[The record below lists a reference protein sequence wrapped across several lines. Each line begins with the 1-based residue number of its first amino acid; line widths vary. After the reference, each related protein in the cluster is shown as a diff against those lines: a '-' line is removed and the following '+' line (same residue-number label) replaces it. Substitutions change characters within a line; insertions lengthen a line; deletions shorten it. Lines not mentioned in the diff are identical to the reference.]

1 MAKKANTLNDLASFL
16 KSDSIGGVREFTTEV
31 EKDFFTKKPLT
42 LVDVKTET
50 NNDTKTIQEERV
62 ISTGNG
68 RLTLEELNNSIKKFA
83 TENNTTVDKV
93 ISKLN
98 LTTQTTQ
105 TTQTNST
112 ELNPFVSFFT
122 WTTNLQMSYFQYLL
136 DLQKSFFGK

>member
-50 NNDTKTIQEERV
+50 NNDTKTIQEEKV

-68 RLTLEELNNSIKKFA
+68 RLTLEELNDSIKKFA

-105 TTQTNST
+105 TNST
-112 ELNPFVSFFT
+112 ELNPFVSFFS

-136 DLQKSFFGK
+136 DFQKSIFGK

>member
-50 NNDTKTIQEERV
+50 NNDTKTIQEEKV

-68 RLTLEELNNSIKKFA
+68 RLTLEELNDSIKKFA

-98 LTTQTTQ
+98 LTTQ

-136 DLQKSFFGK
+136 DFQKSIFGK

>member
-50 NNDTKTIQEERV
+50 NNDTKTIQEEKV

-68 RLTLEELNNSIKKFA
+68 RLTLEELNHSIKKFA

-98 LTTQTTQ
+98 STTQ

-136 DLQKSFFGK
+136 DFQKSIFGK

>member
-42 LVDVKTET
+42 LVNVKTET

-68 RLTLEELNNSIKKFA
+68 RLTLEELNDSIKKFA

-105 TTQTNST
+105 TNST
-112 ELNPFVSFFT
+112 ELNPFVSFFS

-136 DLQKSFFGK
+136 DFQKSIFGK

>member
-50 NNDTKTIQEERV
+50 NNDTKTIHKEKV

-68 RLTLEELNNSIKKFA
+68 RLTLEELNDSIKKFA

-98 LTTQTTQ
+98 LTTQ

-136 DLQKSFFGK
+136 NLQKSFFGK

>member
-1 MAKKANTLNDLASFL
+1 M
-16 KSDSIGGVREFTTEV
+16 
-31 EKDFFTKKPLT
+31 
-42 LVDVKTET
+42 
-50 NNDTKTIQEERV
+50 

-68 RLTLEELNNSIKKFA
+68 RLTLEELNDSIKKFA

-98 LTTQTTQ
+98 LTTK

-122 WTTNLQMSYFQYLL
+122 WTTNLQMSYFQYVLN
-136 DLQKSFFGK
+136 LQKSFFGK

>member
-50 NNDTKTIQEERV
+50 NNDTKTIQEEKV

-68 RLTLEELNNSIKKFA
+68 RLTLEELNHSIKKFA

-98 LTTQTTQ
+98 LTTQ

>member
-50 NNDTKTIQEERV
+50 NNDTKTIQEEKV

-68 RLTLEELNNSIKKFA
+68 RLTLEELNYSIKKFA

-98 LTTQTTQ
+98 LTTQTTK
-105 TTQTNST
+105 TNST

>member
-50 NNDTKTIQEERV
+50 NNDTKTIQEEKV

-68 RLTLEELNNSIKKFA
+68 RLTLEELNDSIKKFA

-98 LTTQTTQ
+98 LSTQ

-136 DLQKSFFGK
+136 NLQKSFFGK

>member
-50 NNDTKTIQEERV
+50 NNDIKTIQEEKL

-68 RLTLEELNNSIKKFA
+68 RLTLEELNDSIKKFA

-98 LTTQTTQ
+98 LTTQ

-136 DLQKSFFGK
+136 NLQKSFFGK

>member
-50 NNDTKTIQEERV
+50 NNDTKTIQEEKV

-68 RLTLEELNNSIKKFA
+68 RLTLEELNDSIKKFA

-105 TTQTNST
+105 TNST
-112 ELNPFVSFFT
+112 ELNPFVSFLT

-136 DLQKSFFGK
+136 DFQKSFFGK

>member
-105 TTQTNST
+105 TNST

-136 DLQKSFFGK
+136 DFQKSIFGK

>member
-31 EKDFFTKKPLT
+31 EKDFFTKKPLK

-50 NNDTKTIQEERV
+50 NNDTKTILKEKV
-62 ISTGNG
+62 ISSGNG
-68 RLTLEELNNSIKKFA
+68 RLTLEELNDSIKKFA

-98 LTTQTTQ
+98 LTTQ

-136 DLQKSFFGK
+136 NLQKSFFGK